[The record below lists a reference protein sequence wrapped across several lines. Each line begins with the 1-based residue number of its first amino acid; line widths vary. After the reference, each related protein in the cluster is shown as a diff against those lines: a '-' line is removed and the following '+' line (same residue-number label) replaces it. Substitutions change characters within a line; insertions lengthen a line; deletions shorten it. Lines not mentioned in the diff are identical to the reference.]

1 MTQKKIPNVVS
12 DEETIFRNIYS
23 PYHVK
28 KNKVRPTALKPKL
41 TSPDEDDEKKRNN
54 KVSTTRKDY
63 ASLAFCKQ
71 HALRY
76 AHDRTYAGF
85 LSVKA
90 VDIRKADA
98 EILAKPTEDNPAH
111 ANIIF
116 EQVNLSLEEEID
128 DLVDTRLRYSMT
140 MIVDA
145 GEYIDSS
152 KVEELLDE
160 DAKNYPECGCY
171 EYNDAVD
178 NPTSINCED
187 VE

>member
-90 VDIRKADA
+90 IDIRKACAD
-98 EILAKPTEDNPAH
+98 ILAKPTNDNPAH

-116 EQVNLSLEEEID
+116 EQVNLPLEEEVD
-128 DLVDTRLRYSMT
+128 DLVDTKLRYSMT
-140 MIVDA
+140 MIVEA

-152 KVEELLDE
+152 KVEELLEE
-160 DAKNYPECGCY
+160 DAKNYPESGCY
-171 EYNDAVD
+171 EYNDEGND
-178 NPTSINCED
+178 PTSNRCE
-187 VE
+187 EA